1 MKKFAVLTVLAMLIS
16 PCLVA
21 ARVKTFAT
29 YADMRQH
36 LGQLIQDQKFTDAER
51 VLVQALSQFPDHLLA
66 NAYNL
71 AYVRVQLK
79 KYEPALKSLEYGHKR
94 GIFYGTWDFE
104 DPAFAPLKALKKFP
118 AFAEKNRMFIAA
130 AQRQAKLKIEIV
142 TPEGYDPVK
151 KYPLFLALH
160 GGGGTLDEFKPH
172 WHSQRLKAE
181 FIVAYVQSTQVS
193 GMNGFHWQDPA
204 LTGRDLTEALRQ
216 AGAAYP
222 IDEQRILIGGF
233 SSGGFAALTVSLKN
247 LLPVI
252 GFIALCPPL
261 LENVTEEDIRQAAQR
276 GIRGTILTTEMDQRL
291 PGQRKLADD
300 FSRLGLQYQFV
311 LTPNVGHWYPDDLDR
326 QIDQAIAH
334 IFSR

>member
-1 MKKFAVLTVLAMLIS
+1 MKKIAAWTVLAMLVC

-21 ARVKTFAT
+21 AKVKPFAT

-36 LGQLIQDQKFTDAER
+36 LGQLIEGQKFTEAEG
-51 VLVQALSQFPDHLLA
+51 VLVRALAQFPDHLLA

-79 KYEPALKSLEYGHKR
+79 KYGPALKSLEYGHKK
-94 GIFYGTWDFE
+94 GIFYGSWDFE
-104 DPAFAPLKALKKFP
+104 APAFAPLKALKKFP
-118 AFAEKNRMFIAA
+118 AFAEKNREFIAA
-130 AQRQAKLKIEIV
+130 AQQQAKLKIEIV
-142 TPEGYDPVK
+142 TPEGYDAGK

-181 FIVAYVQSTQVS
+181 FIVAYVQSTQVA

-204 LTGRDLTEALRQ
+204 LAARDLAEALRQ

-247 LLPVI
+247 LLAVI

-261 LENVTEEDIRQAAQR
+261 LENVTEEDIRQAARR

-291 PGQRKLADD
+291 PGQRQLADD

-311 LTPNVGHWYPDDLDR
+311 LTPNAGHWYPDDLDR